1 MYSPHISS
9 DRSRNVMENKI
20 GNSFQSEGIRKLGLI
35 SSKPATSNISLPKPK
50 SPPSLSWTR
59 SNHHTNLNTFECFR
73 IIWEGW
79 NVRSVLIIKTIR
91 INSGGTQAAAAQPRS
106 DILSVTLACLQICHE
121 SWLSEAYWVW
131 RTAVVSEIL
140 METGSSRNGIQ
151 EVKIIVSVKNC
162 GTCWPFSDSN
172 NWTFSPLRMSNGLPR
187 ELHPERNLVVTFMK
201 MSKKPRCLE
210 EKLNLCLSLIHFVI
224 FLFPCTVFS
233 HSSPESSANI
243 VRRNFSGE
251 TSSLMLGRGTAQP
264 SSRS

>member
-1 MYSPHISS
+1 MSEVFLILLL
-9 DRSRNVMENKI
+9 K
-20 GNSFQSEGIRKLGLI
+20 QS
-35 SSKPATSNISLPKPK
+35 K
-50 SPPSLSWTR
+50 SIVVAR
-59 SNHHTNLNTFECFR
+59 RRRRLNR
-73 IIWEGW
+73 G
-79 NVRSVLIIKTIR
+79 
-91 INSGGTQAAAAQPRS
+91 
-106 DILSVTLACLQICHE
+106 VT
-121 SWLSEAYWVW
+121 YWVW
-131 RTAVVSEIL
+131 HLPVCRSVTKVDCQKHIECDGQLLSAK
-140 METGSSRNGIQ
+140 SSRKGIR